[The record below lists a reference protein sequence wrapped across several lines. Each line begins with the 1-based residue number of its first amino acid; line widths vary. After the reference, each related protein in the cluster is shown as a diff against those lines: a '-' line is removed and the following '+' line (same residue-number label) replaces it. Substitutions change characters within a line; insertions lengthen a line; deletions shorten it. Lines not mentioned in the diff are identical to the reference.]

1 MLSET
6 NLALKRRIIK
16 ETGFIVFELSVTNK
30 FKYVVKPDEP
40 LNVEIEAEIKSE
52 LIRKWQSTNV
62 Q

>member
-1 MLSET
+1 MLNET

-30 FKYVVKPDEP
+30 FRYVVKPDEP